1 MEEEEGKY
9 EDGKIY
15 KIYVLGLEDFCYIG
29 STIIP
34 LNDRLRCHRHA
45 ANNKYKFASAPL
57 FEEGNEVVIDLVEEY
72 PCNTK
77 QELLEREAY
86 WILQYPEAINKN
98 TPILTPEERHRRQ
111 KARTLAGYYKNREH
125 NIAKHKEWIAANHE
139 KIAAQR
145 AAYAPIQK
153 EKGKLREA
161 LPENRAKRNAA
172 KKVIAT
178 CELCQKEMNKNSL
191 WEHKKRVHTPGANPL
206 QNIST

>member
-1 MEEEEGKY
+1 MEGENKY
-9 EDGKIY
+9 ADGKIY
-15 KIYVLGLEDFCYIG
+15 KLVAPGTLDCYIG
-29 STIIP
+29 STCGK
-34 LNDRLRCHRHA
+34 LQQRLWHHTHA
-45 ANNKYKFASAPL
+45 YNNKGTQTQCSSYKLYDFCKDVS
-57 FEEGNEVVIDLVEEY
+57 IQLVEVF
-72 PCNTK
+72 PCASK
-77 QELLEREAY
+77 AELEVRERY
-86 WILQYPEAINKN
+86 WIEQTPTSLNKN
-98 TPILTPEERHRRQ
+98 LPGQSWQERWE
-111 KARTLAGYYKNREH
+111 KNREH